1 MSEITNIDKII
12 KTANIKSEFQGF
24 ISNVEFNDSDVYHT
38 VMSIFKE
45 LKNKF
50 TNINRPTE
58 FVTYLK
64 RGIVDAFIQYNYK
77 VYVLQHPCIATSQH
91 YELNDVKILSYTTI
105 GLILERIINKTNK
118 FEDLKFKI
126 TQDDHSFDELN
137 QLIKEKRFSC
147 QNL

>member
-24 ISNVEFNDSDVYHT
+24 ISNVEFDDSNVYHT
-38 VMSIFKE
+38 IMSIFKE

-50 TNINRPTE
+50 TNINKPTE

-64 RGIVDAFIQYNYK
+64 RGIIDAFIQYNYD
-77 VYVLQHPCIATSQH
+77 VYIIQHPRIATNEH

-105 GLILERIINKTNK
+105 GLILDRIINKTNK
-118 FEDLKFKI
+118 FEDLEFKI
-126 TQDDHSFDELN
+126 TPNDHSFDKLN

-147 QNL
+147 

>member
-12 KTANIKSEFQGF
+12 NTANIKSEFQGF
-24 ISNVEFNDSDVYHT
+24 ISNVEFDDSNVYHT

-64 RGIVDAFIQYNYK
+64 RGIIDAFIKYNK
-77 VYVLQHPCIATSQH
+77 DVYIIQHPAST
-91 YELNDVKILSYTTI
+91 
-105 GLILERIINKTNK
+105 
-118 FEDLKFKI
+118 
-126 TQDDHSFDELN
+126 HSN
-137 QLIKEKRFSC
+137 Q
-147 QNL
+147 